1 MKSIIDMKPAEYDV
15 VQLLT
20 PLPEH
25 DLPTGSTGTVL
36 IDHTKQSGSTAL
48 PAYEVEF
55 TDDMGNTLAVA
66 TVPENALRVV
76 WRPSDERE

>member
-1 MKSIIDMKPAEYDV
+1 MKPTEYDV

-25 DLPTGSTGTVL
+25 NLPSGSTGTVL
-36 IDHTKQSGSTAL
+36 IDHTRHSDGTTP

-55 TDDMGNTLAVA
+55 TDDAGNTLAVT
-66 TVPENALRVV
+66 TVPENALKVV
-76 WRPSDERE
+76 WRPNYGRG